1 MSGKVHSLYDETPKT
16 CKLRKDQE
24 RRILEIC
31 RDNAQFP
38 RVALGLVQDY
48 IRTCSASQIVETV
61 RLTDD
66 REFIEI
72 YTISD
77 SVTLGTTYKW
87 RFNREPR
94 LVAPTL

>member
-24 RRILEIC
+24 KRILEIC

-48 IRTCSASQIVETV
+48 IKSCSASQIISVT
-61 RLTDD
+61 RLTEDKS
-66 REFIEI
+66 FIEI
-72 YTISD
+72 HTISD
-77 SVTLGTTYKW
+77 DVTLGTTY
-87 RFNREPR
+87 RFRFSSEPH